1 MPSFDKTSLLFR
13 HRQLAPLAS
22 VHVSPPCPGSM
33 NFGESGKERDGECSK
48 ETAFG
53 ILDHFYSQEG
63 NCIDTANRYHDG
75 ESEEWLGERMASRDN
90 RDKVVLATKFST
102 LYMGKSKDTKI
113 FSNYRGNG
121 SKSMKLSLEASLK
134 ELQTSYVDI
143 PRIHWWDYATSIP
156 ELMNSLRE
164 LVLCGKVL
172 YLAANQ
178 YARDYDFDNLDMERD
193 INPHYRNE
201 GMTAEGFKEREKDNP
216 GRSFIPLSLAYALQ
230 YTSYVFPIIGGRTV
244 EDLKGN
250 TILRVVKIRSAYE
263 FDPGFTHTFLTGSLF
278 TKENPRAVKV
288 GPTFGLRKDLA
299 PFIECKDKRQFDHH
313 KVSRSLD
320 NLTPRII

>member
-53 ILDHFYSQEG
+53 ILNHFYSQEG

-75 ESEEWLGERMASRDN
+75 ESEEWLGEWMASRDN

-134 ELQTSYVDI
+134 KLQTSYVDI

-172 YLAANQ
+172 YLAVS
-178 YARDYDFDNLDMERD
+178 D
-193 INPHYRNE
+193 
-201 GMTAEGFKEREKDNP
+201 T
-216 GRSFIPLSLAYALQ
+216 
-230 YTSYVFPIIGGRTV
+230 
-244 EDLKGN
+244 
-250 TILRVVKIRSAYE
+250 TIWVVA
-263 FDPGFTHTFLTGSLF
+263 
-278 TKENPRAVKV
+278 
-288 GPTFGLRKDLA
+288 
-299 PFIECKDKRQFDHH
+299 
-313 KVSRSLD
+313 
-320 NLTPRII
+320 